1 VVRELGALQKGRTL
15 DVKKFTRIVR
25 AGGRRTWRSMC
36 SWIWVTPQPSFAH
49 PTTAIPLYFMY
60 YDFGHIHQTLRVKVP
75 APEVIHDV
83 SVTALERWAGNPST
97 SPKAHLAKR
106 LVRKP

>member
-1 VVRELGALQKGRTL
+1 VAAVRTCVVSVVDSEGVSHSVRVQAGTVMEAAAAALAAFRTEAWAATAL
-15 DVKKFTRIVR
+15 
-25 AGGRRTWRSMC
+25 
-36 SWIWVTPQPSFAH
+36 TPASILH
-49 PTTAIPLYFMY
+49 
-60 YDFGHIHQTLRVKVP
+60 VKVP

-83 SVTALERWAGNPST
+83 SLKALERWAGSPST